1 MTTEAQAGYPSTKV
15 DVAIFHQRLYRP
27 DPLDNYN
34 PNEPFVAASLA
45 KPYMVAAVFSLAN
58 QATIDLDE
66 PVHITWEQFQD
77 GNYGTGRLRQTPRA
91 KLMRLIHRA
100 NPSFNHQLIPPQS
113 LVSLL
118 YRSIA
123 DSDNLALQVVADYIG
138 RSRIQQVVDSWGM
151 RSTSIYDPE
160 TGRQNITTARD
171 IGHFLINLGRGELIP
186 PDSKRLMRSW
196 VKREVVSGMALLP
209 AQVVSH
215 AGRNT
220 VNKESYFH
228 RAGFFQARSSKIYAF
243 AVLTRGPEFRR
254 EGISYEQEMKLKE
267 TLEAIVQNS
276 P

>member
-1 MTTEAQAGYPSTKV
+1 MTTETQAGYLSTKV
-15 DVAIFHQRLYRP
+15 DVAIFHQRLYRS
-27 DPLDNYN
+27 DPLDIYN
-34 PNEPFVAASLA
+34 PHEPFVAASLA
-45 KPYMVAAVFSLAN
+45 KPYVVAAVFSLAN
-58 QATIDLDE
+58 QAAIDLHE
-66 PVHITWEQFQD
+66 PVHITWEQFLD
-77 GNYGTGRLRQTPRA
+77 GNYGTGRLRQTPTA
-91 KLMRLIHRA
+91 KLMRLIHRV
-100 NPSFNHQLIPPQS
+100 NPGFNLQLIPPQS

-123 DSDNLALQVVADYIG
+123 DSDNLALQVVADHIG

-151 RSTSIYDPE
+151 RGTSIYDPE
-160 TGRQNITTARD
+160 TGRQNITTAGD

-186 PDSKRLMRSW
+186 PDSKRLMQSW
-196 VKREVVSGMALLP
+196 VKRKVVPGMALLP

-220 VNKESYFH
+220 VNNESYLH
-228 RAGFFQARSSKIYAF
+228 RAGFFQTPRSKIYAF

-254 EGISYEQEMKLKE
+254 EGISYEQEMKVKE

>member
-1 MTTEAQAGYPSTKV
+1 MTTETQTGHPSTKV
-15 DVAIFHQRLYRP
+15 AVAIFHQRLYRP
-27 DPLDNYN
+27 DPLDIYN
-34 PNEPFVAASLA
+34 PDEPFVAASLA
-45 KPYMVAAVFSLAN
+45 N
-58 QATIDLDE
+58 QAMIDLHE

-77 GNYGTGRLRQTPRA
+77 GNYGTGSLRQTPTA
-91 KLMRLIHRA
+91 KLMRLIHRV
-100 NPSFNHQLIPPQS
+100 NPGFNHQLIPSQP

-118 YRSIA
+118 HRSIT
-123 DSDNLALQVVADYIG
+123 DSDNLALQVVADHIG

-151 RSTSIYDPE
+151 RSTSIYDPK
-160 TGRQNITTARD
+160 TGRQNITTAGD

-196 VKREVVSGMALLP
+196 VKRKIVSGMALLP
-209 AQVVSH
+209 AQVVSYT
-215 AGRNT
+215 GRNT
-220 VNKESYFH
+220 VNSESYLH

-267 TLEAIVQNS
+267 ILEAIVQNS